1 LKIPKN
7 GYGVT
12 CLFQRV
18 FWAKIDVTLLLS
30 VAYKKIGEMGV
41 FLAAGSSKLGL
52 EKGEISDALATMIQL
67 CAFARIR
74 LQTPSVD
81 SSGLG

>member
-1 LKIPKN
+1 
-7 GYGVT
+7 
-12 CLFQRV
+12 
-18 FWAKIDVTLLLS
+18 
-30 VAYKKIGEMGV
+30 MGV

-74 LQTPSVD
+74 LQTPVELSIRTALECYGKR
-81 SSGLG
+81 SWWGRTCRL